1 VGSKSSVRI
10 SFGNQMSDQEVL
22 DFETFLARPEF
33 AAWRNHF
40 EGVLNQRVKPGR
52 HGDLPHWLS
61 LLKQLPSV
69 RPSKTNLDSDTIQI
83 GKAQDLT
90 LDQQAL
96 LHQTLLD
103 LSPWR
108 KGPFEFFG
116 TFIDTEWRSDWKWQ
130 RLLPHIASLSGR
142 RVLDVG
148 CGTGYHGWRMLGAR
162 ADYVLGID
170 PSMRFLIQFLAAQ
183 KYLNDSRFDFL
194 PIGIE
199 DMPDDLETF
208 DTVFSMGVL
217 YHRRNPINHLLE
229 LKQLLN
235 SDGELVLETLIVDQ
249 ADGGI
254 LRPEQRY
261 AKMRNVWSVMTTQKI
276 ELLLGEAGFVDIR
289 CVDQNIT
296 ALDEQR
302 TTDWMQFHSLKQFLD
317 PDNPAKTIEGY
328 PAPKRGVFIA
338 RKPIEQI
345 K

>member
-1 VGSKSSVRI
+1 MGSKPSVRI
-10 SFGNQMSDQEVL
+10 SFSNQMSHQNRFG
-22 DFETFLARPEF
+22 FEAFFARPEF
-33 AAWRNHF
+33 AAWHVHF
-40 EGVLNQRVKPGR
+40 QEVLKPRIKPGR
-52 HGDLPHWLS
+52 HGDLPEWLS
-61 LLKQLPSV
+61 LLNQLPNV
-69 RPSKTNLDSDTIQI
+69 RPSEINLDSDTLQI
-83 GKAQDLT
+83 GKAEDLT
-90 LDQQAL
+90 LEQQVQL
-96 LHQTLLD
+96 QRTLLD

-116 TFIDTEWRSDWKWQ
+116 TFIDTEWRSDWKWR

-148 CGTGYHGWRMLGAR
+148 CGTGYHAWRMLGAG

-170 PSMRFLIQFLAAQ
+170 PSMRFLIQYLAAQ

-249 ADGGI
+249 ADDGI

-261 AKMRNVWSVMTTQKI
+261 AKMRNVWSVMTIEKI
-276 ELLLGEAGFVDIR
+276 QLLLGEAGFVDIR

-296 ALDEQR
+296 SLEEQR
-302 TTDWMQFHSLKQFLD
+302 TTKWMQFHSLEQFLN
-317 PDNPAKTIEGY
+317 PDNPAETVEGY
-328 PAPKRGVFIA
+328 PAPKRGIFVA
-338 RKPIEQI
+338 RKPNKQN
-345 K
+345 